1 MGEGTLLIGLAGL
14 LLLVLGGELL
24 VRGASGLAQR
34 VGLSPLVVGLTIVAL
49 GTSAPELA
57 VSSQAAL
64 AGRTDLAL
72 GNVVGSNIFNVL
84 FILGVSA
91 LVAPLVV
98 QSRLVRREVPLMIGS
113 AILLLLMALDGRVG
127 PVEGV
132 LLLVGAV
139 AYTTWSVMES
149 RRSDARS
156 NDGAASGPAGASA
169 GVSEGWT
176 RVMLAVLAVGGGLV
190 LLVLGARWLVDAA
203 AATARSLG
211 VDELTIGV
219 TVIAAGTSLPEVAT
233 SVMAAI
239 RGQRDIAVG
248 NVVGSNLFNVLGIL
262 GVAAVLSPGGIEVA
276 PAVLRFDLPVMIAVS
291 VACLPI
297 FFTSWSISRWEGLLL
312 LGYYGAYVA
321 FVLWAQQ
328 AHASLP
334 AFNLVMWLLVLPA
347 TAAVLAVSA
356 YRAARA

>member
-1 MGEGTLLIGLAGL
+1 MGEGTLLIGLTGL

-24 VRGASGLAQR
+24 VRGASNLAER
-34 VGLSPLVVGLTIVAL
+34 VGLSPLVVGLTIVAF

-64 AGRTDLAL
+64 AERADFAL

-91 LVAPLVV
+91 LVAPLAV
-98 QSRLVRREVPLMIGS
+98 QTRLVRREVPLMIGS
-113 AILLLLMALDGRVG
+113 AVLLLLMAFNGRVG
-127 PVEGV
+127 PVEGG

-139 AYTTWSVMES
+139 VYATWSVAES
-149 RRSDARS
+149 RRSSARS
-156 NDGAASGPAGASA
+156 DNGEASGPAGASA
-169 GVSEGWT
+169 GVSEAWT
-176 RVMLAVLAVGGGLV
+176 RVTLAVLAVGGGLA

-276 PAVLRFDLPVMIAVS
+276 PAALRFDIPVMIAVS

-297 FFTSWSISRWEGLLL
+297 FFTGWAISRWEGLVL
-312 LGYYGAYVA
+312 LGYYGAYGA
-321 FVLWAQQ
+321 FVLLAQQ

-334 AFNLVMWLLVLPA
+334 AFSIVMWLFVLPA

-356 YRAARA
+356 YRSARS